1 MEGVRD
7 PPTPQRTE
15 IQTSVFMKTKG
26 TQSSVTELMKVQ
38 ESTDGDHS
46 GQEGARA
53 VGSAARK

>member
-1 MEGVRD
+1 MEGSPHPSEDRNSD
-7 PPTPQRTE
+7 ECLYENQRNNP
-15 IQTSVFMKTKG
+15 
-26 TQSSVTELMKVQ
+26 QSSVTELMKVQ